1 MNSLHKKSVP
11 WIRAFIILVLLFFS
25 GSVPALSQ
33 GLIAGYFIR
42 PQYNSMGSVNTRASN
57 ITINS
62 NQTYT
67 FYNGIELG
75 YLFTKSSGIST
86 CISYGTDGQKFIYE
100 NRVSNQLTE
109 RSAHHYRFNMLKVP
123 IQFKFKGN
131 AGKIAFMVE
140 GGPQICFLVKA
151 GNKSDWGNFNYTED
165 YSRFQFG
172 FRISTGIGYQYNDHL
187 LFYVTPQSDLTA
199 LDFHYTTA
207 NLANTYPLGRRLT
220 SQNVG
225 LQFGFLWSR

>member
-1 MNSLHKKSVP
+1 MNSLNKKSFKGC
-11 WIRAFIILVLLFFS
+11 RAFIILVLLFFS
-25 GSVPALSQ
+25 AVVPVLSQ
-33 GLIAGYFIR
+33 GLIAGYFLR
-42 PQYNSMGSVNTRASN
+42 PQYNAMGSVNSQGSN

-75 YLFTKSSGIST
+75 YLITKNSGIST

-140 GGPQICFLVKA
+140 GGPQICYLVSA
-151 GNKSDWGNFNYTED
+151 RNTSDWGKFNYTED
-165 YSRFQFG
+165 YSRVQFG
-172 FRISTGIGYQYNDHL
+172 FRISTGLGYQYNDHL

-199 LDFHYTTA
+199 LAFHYTTT
-207 NLANTYPLGRRLT
+207 NLSKTYPMGRRLT